1 MKTIKLNL
9 TVKIL
14 ACVLLPIILLVVLS
28 VMSIRDVGNL
38 MADRLQEDHLT
49 TANYA
54 IAQMLNLVS
63 TEPFHIEGDELY
75 RGALNLTADS
85 TIMDK
90 FKENSGVDV
99 TLFFGSTRRVTT
111 ITGADGNRILGTAM
125 ADTLYQQIKN
135 DGYYFSES
143 VLVEGEPYYGV
154 YTLMKD
160 YGKGNEVILFTGVS
174 VADTRAIY
182 SKRLDTTVIFMI
194 VIAAVFLVLAQ
205 FVVRG
210 IVKSI
215 KESVS
220 DLNEVA
226 DGKLNFSVSEKM
238 TARGDEVG
246 NIARSIDSLMK
257 KFIDI
262 VDNLNV
268 STDTLTDFSESIK
281 TNFAT
286 INESIANINIA
297 VEEIANG
304 ATSQANETQSVA
316 EQMNEM
322 GYAVDKAS
330 DSIVT
335 LKQSAEEMEASNLE
349 VSATLDDL
357 VKISTHTRESIEAVQ
372 KQTDATNQSVT
383 AIQDAIA
390 LISNISE
397 QTNLLSLNA
406 SIEAA
411 RAGEQGR
418 GFAVVADEVRK
429 LAEQSGESAEQI
441 NSVVQQLIDKSNS
454 SVAAMNA
461 VTEEM
466 QLQYDKLNQTKD
478 VFGNL
483 NMEIKNVTNAVDS
496 IAGEIE
502 HINRA
507 KNEVYTNLES
517 LAAISEE
524 NAASTEETSATMMQ
538 LSEIVNECDKAVG
551 QLGSISDS
559 LEGNVK
565 KFTL

>member
-14 ACVLLPIILLVVLS
+14 ACVLLPIILLVVFS

-38 MADRLQEDHLT
+38 MADRLQEDQLT

-54 IAQMLNLVS
+54 ASQILNLVS
-63 TEPFHIEGDELY
+63 SEPFRIEGDELY
-75 RGALNLTADS
+75 RGALNLTTDS
-85 TIMDK
+85 AIIDR
-90 FKENSGVDV
+90 FKENSGVDI
-99 TLFFGSTRRVTT
+99 TLFFGNTRRATT
-111 ITGADGNRILGTAM
+111 ITGSDGNRILGTSMSDA
-125 ADTLYQQIKN
+125 LYQQIKD

-160 YGKGNEVILFTGVS
+160 YGKGSEVILFTGIS

-182 SKRLDTTVIFMI
+182 TTRLDTTVIFMI

-215 KESVS
+215 KMSVS

-246 NIARSIDSLMK
+246 NIARSIDSLMT

-262 VDNLNV
+262 VNNLNV
-268 STDTLTDFSESIK
+268 STGTLTDFSESIK
-281 TNFAT
+281 TNFAS

-322 GYAVDKAS
+322 GYAVDKAT
-330 DSIVT
+330 DGIVT
-335 LKQSAEEMEASNLE
+335 LKQSAEGMEASNHE
-349 VSATLDDL
+349 VSATLDEL
-357 VKISTHTRESIEAVQ
+357 VRISTHTRESIESVQ
-372 KQTDATNQSVT
+372 EQTNATNQSVA

-429 LAEQSGESAEQI
+429 LAEQSGESADQI
-441 NSVVQQLIDKSNS
+441 NSVLQQLIDKSNS

-478 VFGNL
+478 VFGQL
-483 NMEIKNVTNAVDS
+483 NVEIKNVSNAVDS

-502 HINRA
+502 NINHA
-507 KNEVYTNLES
+507 KNEVYSNLES

-524 NAASTEETSATMMQ
+524 NAASTEETSATMTQ
-538 LSEIVNECDKAVG
+538 LSEIVNECDNAVG
-551 QLGSISDS
+551 KLGSISDA